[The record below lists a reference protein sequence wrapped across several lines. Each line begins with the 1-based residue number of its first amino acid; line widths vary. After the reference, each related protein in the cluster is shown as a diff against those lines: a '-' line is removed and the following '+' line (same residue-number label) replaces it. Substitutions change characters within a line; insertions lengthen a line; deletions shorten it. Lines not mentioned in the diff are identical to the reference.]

1 MDGSEWNP
9 IADKWNHEIKDG
21 NWFHKYLIYPVILD
35 LLGNVDN
42 KRILDVGCGNG
53 HLSHMLHAKGAIATG
68 VDKSVEMIKICRQ
81 RYPEIRFLEM
91 DVAETSNV
99 PEKYD
104 CAIFN
109 NSLQD
114 MERYQDGIS
123 NVHEMLAPNGN
134 LIIVVKHPCFHP
146 RIAENGWKLQ
156 FENSDNCSMTG
167 HGLTSLLEQE
177 ERYTGLYFAMDK
189 YYSNDPH
196 NRAWFGES
204 TTSFTRTLEDY
215 FQTLVSSGFTVRKIL
230 EPKPMPEGRP
240 EQECLYDLLMRIPNF
255 LVMFAT
261 RNGE

>member
-1 MDGSEWNP
+1 MNGSEWNP

-21 NWFHKYLIYPVILD
+21 NWLHKYLIYPVILD

-53 HLSHMLHAKGAIATG
+53 HLSHMFHAKGAIATG
-68 VDKSVEMIKICRQ
+68 VDKSAEMIRVCRQ
-81 RYPEIRFLEM
+81 RYPELRFLEM

-99 PEKYD
+99 PEKFD

-114 MERYQDGIS
+114 MERYQNGIS
-123 NVHEMLAPNGN
+123 NVHEMLAPNGD

-156 FENSDNCSMTG
+156 FESSNNCSMTG

-177 ERYTGLYFAMDK
+177 ERYTGLYL
-189 YYSNDPH
+189 
-196 NRAWFGES
+196 
-204 TTSFTRTLEDY
+204 TS
-215 FQTLVSSGFTVRKIL
+215 
-230 EPKPMPEGRP
+230 
-240 EQECLYDLLMRIPNF
+240 C
-255 LVMFAT
+255 
-261 RNGE
+261 RNT